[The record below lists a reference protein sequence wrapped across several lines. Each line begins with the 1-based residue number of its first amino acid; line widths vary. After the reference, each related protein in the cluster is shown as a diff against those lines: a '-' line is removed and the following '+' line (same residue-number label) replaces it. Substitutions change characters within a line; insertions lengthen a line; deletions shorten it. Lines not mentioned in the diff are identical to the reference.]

1 MHIVYWL
8 QCNLN
13 ALNTEIK
20 EHSDTY
26 THNTLNNN
34 HLRTLKEQ
42 YSKSAKEKR
51 MITLLRVYPWA
62 FCDYGYLFVAEWYSQ
77 SQNKCKYWSLSGYE
91 NTCKP
96 QIISWSL
103 PPQNSLALPQL
114 LSFRSVT
121 TVLLLNFASWY
132 QKEEKINKL
141 QFSSIYL
148 YHFQKSDITYL
159 NVQYF
164 SVNINCCCSSHDNIK
179 KCFGTF

>member
-1 MHIVYWL
+1 MSQNYPYTLHITHIVYWL

-77 SQNKCKYWSLSGYE
+77 SQNECKYWSLSGYE
-91 NTCKP
+91 NLQASNNFLDPASSKFFGSASALQF
-96 QIISWSL
+96 QICDNRS
-103 PPQNSLALPQL
+103 
-114 LSFRSVT
+114 SF
-121 TVLLLNFASWY
+121 
-132 QKEEKINKL
+132 KL
-141 QFSSIYL
+141 QAG
-148 YHFQKSDITYL
+148 T
-159 NVQYF
+159 
-164 SVNINCCCSSHDNIK
+164 K
-179 KCFGTF
+179 KKKI